1 MGNEIQNTVDIQS
14 AHNLLRDGCYYIR
27 FTPIDSPDEV
37 LFYEGTL
44 RVKHIAA
51 DEKKNLKADIKAG
64 GDLYCRW
71 RKLPFGRDPKHQGIG
86 KNTDFKEFPKLGDGI
101 PIFPRTDYKYYLE
114 VIKLLEASESSA
126 EAGAMGAGASK
137 LPNDRGFT
145 ARFKVHEY
153 DRKSRWPNPGTRIA
167 LMKGDPNS
175 SHQPAFKGKVMDED
189 SGQVIGTL
197 TMNHV
202 SNFLRKAH
210 ILVDLLDPLKSPCT
224 KDKWIEVFQN
234 SGWEVKVTERTA
246 KFTGTSTTKE
256 IWTVADLHCAMLK
269 LKDEFERDKT
279 NTEVKLSFDPQ
290 TKVENTYIL
299 ASESSPFDYL
309 DKEWLYHLFCVPQIK
324 DFDRGVMYD
333 TYGTDSNNIPR
344 EGAAIASCWK
354 FGEEADAKEE
364 DYPWGGAVGELREN
378 TKVIRRVAIHEIG
391 HAMGLEHNHKD
402 RGFMNTTDAIADEG
416 TKEYKKLRKELE
428 AADREVDQQDL
439 NELAAGT
446 LKKSDLLEAAK
457 KRKDGA
463 IKERDAKKALAG
475 GAQFPTNIVEEFHL
489 DDLYRL
495 QFGADVTVRPGG
507 EFDDSGPYFDRQV
520 KTFEGANLEVSPLLV
535 AVPLGAPVR
544 VDFSLRNVGD
554 QDKAIPD
561 DLSLASGIV
570 SGTVTDPS
578 GITRSFWPLK
588 KCVDHRDLAALK
600 PKEAA
605 HSSVTL
611 LRGSQGALFPMAG
624 TYRIKVNAAWED
636 AGSAVSLSGTTE
648 VQITPA
654 VDDSHRVAAM
664 KLLSTPD
671 TLLAFALGREYL
683 VEGSEAVEIALANEV
698 LRPHFLSIPIK
709 EDALKK
715 GKEPNRS
722 LFDADSVLSL
732 SEIIR
737 IVTLLRESNDGKLPD
752 IRPEDKEKFRKK
764 VWKLGASK
772 LSKEAFA
779 VFDPWG
785 SI

>member
-27 FTPIDSPDEV
+27 FTPIEAPDEV

-51 DEKKNLKADIKAG
+51 DEEKSLKADIKAG

-71 RKLPFGRDPKHQGIG
+71 CNLPFGRDPKHQGID
-86 KNTDFKEFPKLGDGI
+86 KNNDPKKYPDLNDGI

-114 VIKLLEASESSA
+114 VIKLLEATETSA
-126 EAGAMGAGASK
+126 KADAMGASACK

-167 LMKGDPNS
+167 LMKGDNS
-175 SHQPAFKGKVMDED
+175 SRRQPAFQGKVMDED

-197 TMNHV
+197 TMMHV
-202 SNFLRKAH
+202 SDYLRKAH
-210 ILVDLLDPLKSPCT
+210 ILVDLLAPLKSPCT
-224 KDKWIEVFQN
+224 ESKWIEVFQN
-234 SGWEVKVTERTA
+234 AGWEVKVTERTT
-246 KFTGTSTTKE
+246 KPTGSTTKE
-256 IWTVADLHCAMLK
+256 LWTVADLHCAMLK

-279 NTEVKLSFDPQ
+279 NKVVVLSFDLQ
-290 TKVENTYIL
+290 TKAETTCIL

-309 DKEWLYHLFCVPQIK
+309 DKEWLYHLFCVPRIK

-344 EGAAIASCWK
+344 EGAAIASRWK
-354 FGEEADAKEE
+354 FDEVVNAENEK
-364 DYPWGGAVGELREN
+364 YPWGAAKGELQN
-378 TKVIRRVAIHEIG
+378 TEVIQRVAIHEIG
-391 HAMGLEHNHKD
+391 HAMGLEHNHQD
-402 RGFMNTTDAIADEG
+402 RGFMNTTDAIAEEG
-416 TKEYKKLRKELE
+416 TKEYKKLQKEVDD
-428 AADREVDQQDL
+428 AVREVEQQDL
-439 NELAAGT
+439 NALVAKTAG
-446 LKKSDLLEAAK
+446 KKDLLDSIM
-457 KRKDGA
+457 KRKDSA
-463 IKERDAKKALAG
+463 IKEKNAKQTLTADAR
-475 GAQFPTNIVEEFHL
+475 FPKNIVEAFHL

-520 KTFEGANLEVSPLLV
+520 KNVEGANLDVSPLLV

-544 VDFSLRNVGD
+544 VDFSFRNVSEEE
-554 QDKAIPD
+554 QAIPG
-561 DLSLASGIV
+561 DLSLASGVI
-570 SGTVTDPS
+570 SGSVTDPT

-588 KCVDHRDLAALK
+588 KCIDNHFLATLK

-624 TYRIKVNAAWED
+624 TYRIRINAAWED

-671 TLLAFALGREYL
+671 TLLAFAIGREYL
-683 VEGSEAVEIALANEV
+683 VEGSEAVDIALANEV

-737 IVTLLRESNDGKLPD
+737 IVTLLRESNEGKLPD
-752 IRPEDKEKFRKK
+752 IQQEDKEKFRKK

-779 VFDPWG
+779 VFDPWN